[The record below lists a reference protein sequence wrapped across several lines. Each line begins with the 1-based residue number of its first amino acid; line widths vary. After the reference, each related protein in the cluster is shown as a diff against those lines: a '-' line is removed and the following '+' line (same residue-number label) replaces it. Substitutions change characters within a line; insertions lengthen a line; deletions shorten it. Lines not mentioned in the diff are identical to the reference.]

1 MECLNTKT
9 CDVVSIYNMWS
20 SIQVHSIREFEIHN
34 NLTACCVRSFQDWL
48 WSISMTFGWKGAQRQ
63 AVWSIY
69 TDLQSFLGTF
79 PIQKVSILAV
89 EDYSFEDE
97 LKLVEMRILA
107 YSDSSPDKMCIF
119 WTHFCLFL
127 RPSSVKWVCI
137 NLVSRN
143 SAKLCT
149 STWHMSV
156 YKFEN
161 LGAITTIT
169 QEAWTSFGRRTSRS
183 RGPS

>member
-1 MECLNTKT
+1 MLWQHYNCHLWMDQQIPWNVSTLRPASS
-9 CDVVSIYNMWS
+9 DVVSIYNMWS
-20 SIQVHSIREFEIHN
+20 SIQVHSNSWVEIHN

-97 LKLVEMRILA
+97 LKLVEIRILV

-119 WTHFCLFL
+119 WTHFSAKIAFL
-127 RPSSVKWVCI
+127 PISETLQRK
-137 NLVSRN
+137 VSRF
-143 SAKLCT
+143 T
-149 STWHMSV
+149 
-156 YKFEN
+156 
-161 LGAITTIT
+161 
-169 QEAWTSFGRRTSRS
+169 
-183 RGPS
+183 